1 MRTPDHAVSQSPGF
15 RARFGTLDAL
25 LHRCLNVAMTMAT
38 GRRSQAQAQALVT
51 VHLVAFA
58 HITLHRPFISMYKP
72 SQKRCI
78 EAAFGVVRVLD
89 RMNEMGVAVG
99 SQSPIYAARLF
110 FFPRASEARLMDALL

>member
-1 MRTPDHAVSQSPGF
+1 
-15 RARFGTLDAL
+15 
-25 LHRCLNVAMTMAT
+25 MAT

-58 HITLHRPFISMYKP
+58 HVTLHRPFVSTYKP

-89 RMNEMGVAVG
+89 QMSEMGVGVG
-99 SQSPIYAARLF
+99 SQSPIYAVRLLSAPKRGYTDEHSFVDCLDGIVPRVAR
-110 FFPRASEARLMDALL
+110 